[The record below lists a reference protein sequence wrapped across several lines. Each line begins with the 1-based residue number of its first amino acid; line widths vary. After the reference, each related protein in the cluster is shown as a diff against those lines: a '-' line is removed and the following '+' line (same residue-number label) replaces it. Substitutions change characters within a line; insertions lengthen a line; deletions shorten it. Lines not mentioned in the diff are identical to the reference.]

1 MAVVGFA
8 LTIAVFY
15 PGYMTNDATF
25 IYQYMQ
31 AWSFGDWQ
39 SPLMSI
45 LWRLIDPLAPG
56 AASMFLLI
64 AMLYWV
70 GFAVVGL
77 TTARR
82 CVWAGLAVPLLAL
95 LPPAFMLLA
104 MIWRDVLFAVI
115 WLFVCAMTYAAI
127 ERGARVYWPVQ
138 ALALGL
144 VAFGVLLRPNAI
156 VAAPFIAAYVIFPR
170 YFDWK
175 RAAIILWMPN
185 PQRQPSLPKHAS
197 SCRRN

>member
-1 MAVVGFA
+1 MVSEPRALRRSTAAGASFGASLAIAATAVAGFA

-56 AASMFLLI
+56 SASMFLLI
-64 AMLYWV
+64 ATLYWV

-95 LPPAFMLLA
+95 LPPAFMLL
-104 MIWRDVLFAVI
+104 
-115 WLFVCAMTYAAI
+115 MTFT
-127 ERGARVYWPVQ
+127 R
-138 ALALGL
+138 
-144 VAFGVLLRPNAI
+144 
-156 VAAPFIAAYVIFPR
+156 
-170 YFDWK
+170 
-175 RAAIILWMPN
+175 
-185 PQRQPSLPKHAS
+185 
-197 SCRRN
+197 